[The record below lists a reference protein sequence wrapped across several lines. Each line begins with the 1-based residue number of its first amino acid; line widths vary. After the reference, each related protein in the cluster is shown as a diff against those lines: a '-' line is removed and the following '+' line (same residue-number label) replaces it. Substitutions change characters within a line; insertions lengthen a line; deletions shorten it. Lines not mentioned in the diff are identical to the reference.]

1 MSQLIDLSTLSLF
14 LLVLLRVGAFMM
26 AFPFFS
32 TFFIPPNVRVFLI
45 VAFSFYLTGLLPH
58 SNFDVTELN
67 TLSLFIL
74 VVKEVLI
81 GVALS
86 VSVVVFYAIVIYAA
100 ELLSYLMGLT
110 VVNMFD
116 PSFGMVSVI
125 GRFFVFLFYLL
136 FFTTGA
142 YRLFIVAMVESF
154 KLIPPGHFQVSDSL
168 FNFFLSES
176 SLIFTLGFKLAFPFL
191 VTLFITNLILALIN
205 RLIPQINVFIVG
217 LPFQVFIGLLFLA
230 MGFSVV
236 VYFSEGLIERMVTDI
251 IGLIRILSKSG
262 G

>member
-1 MSQLIDLSTLSLF
+1 MSQLVDLNTLSLF

-26 AFPFFS
+26 TFPFFS
-32 TFFIPPNVRVFLI
+32 TAFVPPNVRVFLI
-45 VAFSFYLTGLLPH
+45 VAFSFYLSELVAVSP
-58 SNFDVTELN
+58 FDVTELD
-67 TLSLFIL
+67 TVSLFVL
-74 VVKEVLI
+74 VLKEVLI

-86 VSVVVFYAIVIYAA
+86 ISVVVFYAIVIYAA

-136 FFTTGA
+136 FFVTGA
-142 YRLFIVAMVESF
+142 YRLFIVTMVESF
-154 KLIPPGHFQVSDSL
+154 SLLPPGHFHVSDSL
-168 FNFFLSES
+168 FSFFLSES
-176 SLIFTLGFKLAFPFL
+176 SLIFILGFKLAFPFL
-191 VTLFITNLILALIN
+191 ITLFITNLILALIN

-217 LPFQVFIGLLFLA
+217 LPFQVFVGLFFLA

-236 VYFSEGLIERMVTDI
+236 VYVSENLVERLVTDI
-251 IGLIRILSKSG
+251 IGLIRILSKTG

>member
-1 MSQLIDLSTLSLF
+1 MSQLIDLNVLSLF
-14 LLVLLRVGAFMM
+14 LLVLLRVGAFML

-32 TFFIPPNVRVFLI
+32 TAFVPPNVRVFLI
-45 VAFSFYLTGLLPH
+45 VAFSFYL
-58 SNFDVTELN
+58 SELIGVSPFN
-67 TLSLFIL
+67 IIELDTVSLFIL
-74 VVKEVLI
+74 VLKEVLV

-86 VSVVVFYAIVIYAA
+86 ISVLVFYAIVIYAA

-116 PSFGMVSVI
+116 PTFGMVSVI

-142 YRLFIVAMVESF
+142 YRLFIAAMVESF
-154 KLIPPGHFQVSDSL
+154 HLIPPGHFHVSDSL
-168 FNFFLSES
+168 LSFFLSES
-176 SLIFTLGFKLAFPFL
+176 SLIFILGFKLAFPFL
-191 VTLFITNLILALIN
+191 ITLFITNLILALIN

-217 LPFQVFIGLLFLA
+217 LPFQVFVGLLFLA
-230 MGFSVV
+230 IGFSVV
-236 VYFSEGLIERMVTDI
+236 VYVSEDLVKRMVTDI
-251 IGLIRILSKSG
+251 IGLIRILSGNG

>member
-100 ELLSYLMGLT
+100 DLLSYLMGLT

-116 PSFGMVSVI
+116 PTFGMVSVI
-125 GRFFVFLFYLL
+125 GRFFVLLFYLM
-136 FFTTGA
+136 FFITGA

-168 FNFFLSES
+168 FKFFLSET
-176 SLIFTLGFKLAFPFL
+176 SLIFILGFKLAFPFL

-217 LPFQVFIGLLFLA
+217 LPFQVFVGLLFLA
-230 MGFSVV
+230 IGFLVV
-236 VYFSEGLIERMVTDI
+236 VYFSEDLVKRLVTDI
-251 IGLIRILSKSG
+251 IGLIKILSGTG